1 MFTTVIFPALYNNWP
16 LVTALLIICISLDY
30 LTKTKES
37 AKPIIVQPETKKK
50 KEKRKE
56 NADEDSE
63 HSDDEMLAPALP
75 DDLAHI
81 PFVHNAFPEPE
92 MLAPALPDDLA
103 HIPFIHN
110 AFPEPEMLLRS
121 NQFYENLNKRR
132 SLRFISSRP
141 VPRSIIDNIILAA
154 GTAPS
159 GAHTEPWTYVVVAD
173 HDVKADIRTIIEEEE
188 EINYNQR
195 MGDKWTTDL
204 KPLGTSFIKPYL
216 TTAPYLVLLFKQ
228 TYGLTAKGQKK
239 THYYNEISCGIS
251 AGLLIAAIQWAGLVT
266 LTSTPLNCGPA
277 LRQLLGR
284 PANEKLMMLLPVGY
298 PDTDATV
305 PDIHRKPLDQIMVYH

>member
-1 MFTTVIFPALYNNWP
+1 LY
-16 LVTALLIICISLDY
+16 S
-30 LTKTKES
+30 
-37 AKPIIVQPETKKK
+37 QRQRRK

-92 MLAPALPDDLA
+92 ML
-103 HIPFIHN
+103 
-110 AFPEPEMLLRS
+110 LRS
-121 NQFYENLNKRR
+121 NQFYETLNKRR

>member
-16 LVTALLIICISLDY
+16 LVTALLIICISLYY

-92 MLAPALPDDLA
+92 ML
-103 HIPFIHN
+103 
-110 AFPEPEMLLRS
+110 LRS
-121 NQFYENLNKRR
+121 NQFYETLNKRR

>member
-92 MLAPALPDDLA
+92 ML
-103 HIPFIHN
+103 
-110 AFPEPEMLLRS
+110 LRS
-121 NQFYENLNKRR
+121 NQFYETLNKRR